1 MSSLYKF
8 YILCSHANRTGIL
21 PPIIL
26 LLQAK
31 RSTQPLAANKQ
42 SHVQVGSVRPRDR
55 FAFGSIDN
63 VPSANAACHSAHQE
77 ASTSD
82 IPQRFEFQSNRLLFG
97 HAACQMIVSPT
108 FSLQPPFPQI
118 GLASTTLFSL
128 INPPTTFIF
137 GGLFEGTLQQDVYSL
152 HHKSNLGSPLLMID
166 CFKTCGLAP
175 SPCSHALLASYK
187 SHLIVWGGQ
196 TSPTTPVSNNRLY

>member
-1 MSSLYKF
+1 MPHLHCLPVSNSPDSPAL
-8 YILCSHANRTGIL
+8 LNANCLTTNNRESTAVETS
-21 PPIIL
+21 
-26 LLQAK
+26 QAG

-42 SHVQVGSVRPRDR
+42 SHVQVGS
-55 FAFGSIDN
+55 
-63 VPSANAACHSAHQE
+63 E

-82 IPQRFEFQSNRLLFG
+82 IPQRFEFQPNRLLFG

-108 FSLQPPFPQI
+108 SSLQPPFLQI

-128 INPPTTFIF
+128 INPPTTFLF
-137 GGLFEGTLQQDVYSL
+137 GGLFEGTLQQDVYLL
-152 HHKSNLGSPLLMID
+152 HHKSNLESPLLMID

-175 SPCSHALLASYK
+175 SPCSHALLTSYK

-196 TSPTTPVSNNRLY
+196 TSPTTPVSDNWLY